1 MMSVRPA
8 LALRSISA
16 IRALYRMQPPRR
28 TRLSR
33 PPARF
38 RVRLAL
44 ALILS
49 LCTLGTDAGPSGPG
63 QYPQHI
69 VPVAGDD
76 AWHGRLRAITFAPV
90 SAEAGHS
97 APADAWEAD
106 ALLTGTTSQPP
117 RPPGSRLLWTAREVT
132 SESNVIPAHIPL
144 RSDTLS
150 PHQRQYFS
158 TAPDGTAD
166 GMQDARLAY
175 LRGDRHLEGSA
186 GWRARSGLL
195 GAMRGATPRVVG
207 APQMLFT
214 SGSQLTFARAHQ
226 LRTPLVFVGANDG
239 LLHAFELASGAER
252 FAYAPAALLPWLATF
267 PHASAVRRPP
277 VCPRPAAADA
287 ELAGQWRTVLAC
299 STGADTAGLFVWDI
313 TDPDVAR
320 EHGLLWEVDATTL
333 PALGHTPG
341 PAPIVGLAV
350 RPQAGPAN
358 TDGRRWFV
366 VSGNGTAAPAGSRET
381 APDAVARQPVLLL
394 LALDH
399 RHGQP
404 WQAGRDYWQ
413 LSTPPGTRG
422 ALGVPSIATDVLGQ
436 PVAAYA
442 GDSAGTLWRF
452 DLRGALPWDDMDRRA
467 TALLHGRTRSG
478 KPLDLTAPPLLL
490 HGTGGTLVLASGT
503 PSADATGD
511 GGTLFA
517 ALDDGSTVL
526 NRDALSAAS
535 VTATTS
541 GSTVVPGAAQAG
553 GWLLDL
559 PHAGERPATLE
570 AIGHGLV
577 RLVTETADGTSR
589 QYLLH
594 GANGSAPAPDSMTG
608 AIFDARVLAAPIL
621 NFAPAGSPHTSTQ
634 GTTRLPLQL
643 QSWMPDATA
652 AGGWTGVGAG
662 ALSIRTG
669 RLAWRELPMEPP

>member
-1 MMSVRPA
+1 MTSTRANVIRSPA
-8 LALRSISA
+8 SAPCPHGTVQSPHAPDSSRSARTYRTSLTLAWCL
-16 IRALYRMQPPRR
+16 
-28 TRLSR
+28 T
-33 PPARF
+33 
-38 RVRLAL
+38 
-44 ALILS
+44 
-49 LCTLGTDAGPSGPG
+49 LCTLSTSAGLFGAG
-63 QYPQHI
+63 QYPQHL
-69 VPVAGDD
+69 VPTAGDD
-76 AWHGRLRAITFAPV
+76 PWHGRLRAITFAPV
-90 SAEAGHS
+90 SAEAGHPP
-97 APADAWEAD
+97 PADAWEAD
-106 ALLTGTTSQPP
+106 ALLSGTASRPP
-117 RPPGSRLLWTAREVT
+117 RPPGSRLLWTARQTTAEG
-132 SESNVIPAHIPL
+132 NVVPAHIPL
-144 RSDTLS
+144 RSDTLA
-150 PHQRQYFS
+150 PHQLQYFS

-175 LRGDRHLEGSA
+175 LHGDRRLEGSR
-186 GWRARSGLL
+186 GWRVRSGLL
-195 GAMRGATPRVVG
+195 GALHGATPRVVG
-207 APQMLFT
+207 APQMLFS
-214 SGSQLTFARAHQ
+214 SGSHLAFARASQ
-226 LRTPLVFVGANDG
+226 LRTPMVFVGGNDG
-239 LLHAFELASGAER
+239 LLHAFELASGQER
-252 FAYAPAALLPWLATF
+252 FAYAPAALLPWLATY
-267 PHASAVRRPP
+267 PHPDAMRRPP

-299 STGADTAGLFVWDI
+299 STGADTAGLFVLDI

-320 EHGLLWEVDATTL
+320 DHGLVWEVDANAL

-341 PAPIVGLAV
+341 PAVIVGLPV

-358 TDGRRWFV
+358 IDGRRWFV
-366 VSGNGTAAPAGSRET
+366 VSGNGTVAPAGSRAVE
-381 APDAVARQPVLLL
+381 PDAAPRQPALLL

-413 LSTPPGTRG
+413 LPTPSGTRG
-422 ALGVPSIATDVLGQ
+422 ALGAPAIATDVLGQ

-452 DLRGALPWDDMDRRA
+452 DLRGSLPWNDMDRRA

-478 KPLDLTAPPLLL
+478 KPLDLTAPPLVL
-490 HGTGGTLVLASGT
+490 HGAGGTLVLASGA
-503 PSADATGD
+503 PSADTNGD

-517 ALDDGSTVL
+517 ALDNGSTAL
-526 NRDALSAAS
+526 TRDTLSMAS

-577 RLVTETADGTSR
+577 RLITEAADGLSR

-594 GANGSAPAPDSMTG
+594 GANGSPPTSDGMTG
-608 AIFDARVLAAPIL
+608 AAFDARALAAPVL
-621 NFAPAGSPHTSTQ
+621 NVMFAGSARASMQ
-634 GTTRLPLQL
+634 GASSLPLQL
-643 QSWMPDATA
+643 HAWIPDATA
-652 AGGWTGVGAG
+652 AGGWTGMNAG
-662 ALSIRTG
+662 TLSIRTG

>member
-1 MMSVRPA
+1 M
-8 LALRSISA
+8 LAL
-16 IRALYRMQPPRR
+16 L
-28 TRLSR
+28 
-33 PPARF
+33 
-38 RVRLAL
+38 
-44 ALILS
+44 LS
-49 LCTLGTDAGPSGPG
+49 LGTLGTVSGLSGAG
-63 QYPQHI
+63 QYPQHV
-69 VPVAGDD
+69 VPAAGDD
-76 AWHGRLRAITFAPV
+76 PWHGRLRAITFAPV
-90 SAEAGHS
+90 SAETGHP

-106 ALLTGTTSQPP
+106 ALLSGTASQPP
-117 RPPGSRLLWTAREVT
+117 RLPSSRQLWTARET
-132 SESNVIPAHIPL
+132 AAAGSTGLAHIPL

-150 PHQRQYFS
+150 PQQLQYFA

-175 LRGDRHLEGSA
+175 VRGDRRLEGST
-186 GWRARSGLL
+186 GWRERSGLL
-195 GAMRGATPRVVG
+195 GSMRGATPRVVG
-207 APQMLFT
+207 APQMLFA
-214 SGSQLTFARAHQ
+214 SGSQLAFARAHQ

-239 LLHAFELASGAER
+239 LLHAFELATRQER

-267 PHASAVRRPP
+267 PHTDAIRRPP

-287 ELAGQWRTVLAC
+287 ELAGQWRTVLTC
-299 STGADTAGLFVWDI
+299 STGADTAGLFVLDI

-320 EHGLLWEVDATTL
+320 DHGLLWEVDANAL

-341 PAPIVGLAV
+341 PAAIVGLPV

-366 VSGNGTAAPAGSRET
+366 VSGNGTAAPAGSR
-381 APDAVARQPVLLL
+381 AADPDAAPRQPSLLL

-413 LSTPPGTRG
+413 LPTPPGTRG
-422 ALGVPSIATDVLGQ
+422 ALGAPTIATDVLGQ

-442 GDSAGTLWRF
+442 GDSTGTLWRF
-452 DLRGALPWDDMDRRA
+452 DLRGPLPWDDIDRRA
-467 TALLHGRTRSG
+467 TALLQGRTYSG

-490 HGTGGTLVLASGT
+490 HGTGGTLVLASGA
-503 PSADATGD
+503 PSAETNGD

-517 ALDDGSTVL
+517 ALDDGSRALT
-526 NRDALSAAS
+526 RDMLAMAS
-535 VTATTS
+535 VTATAS
-541 GSTVVPGAAQAG
+541 GSTVVPGAAQAR

-577 RLVTETADGTSR
+577 RLITEAADGMSR

-594 GANGSAPAPDSMTG
+594 GTNGSPPSAGGMTG
-608 AIFDARVLAAPIL
+608 AAFDARVLAAPLL
-621 NFAPAGSPHTSTQ
+621 NFMPDGPARTSMQ
-634 GTTRLPLQL
+634 GAASLPLQL
-643 QSWMPDATA
+643 QSWMPDVTA
-652 AGGWTGVGAG
+652 AGGWNSVVAG

>member
-1 MMSVRPA
+1 MC
-8 LALRSISA
+8 A
-16 IRALYRMQPPRR
+16 I
-28 TRLSR
+28 
-33 PPARF
+33 F
-38 RVRLAL
+38 
-44 ALILS
+44 LS
-49 LCTLGTDAGPSGPG
+49 LCALSASAGLSGAG

-69 VPVAGDD
+69 VPAAGDD

-90 SAEAGHS
+90 SAASGHP

-106 ALLTGTTSQPP
+106 ALLSGTATQPP
-117 RPPGSRLLWTAREVT
+117 RPPGSRMLWTARET
-132 SESNVIPAHIPL
+132 QDSNAGTAQIPL
-144 RSDTLS
+144 RNDTLS
-150 PHQRQYFS
+150 PRQRQYFS
-158 TAPDGTAD
+158 TAPDGVVD

-175 LRGDRHLEGSA
+175 LHGDRHLEGSA
-186 GWRARSGLL
+186 GWRTRSGVL
-195 GAMRGATPRVVG
+195 GAMRGAVPHVVG

-214 SGSQLTFARAHQ
+214 SGSQLAFARARQ

-239 LLHAFELASGAER
+239 LLHAFELASGQER
-252 FAYAPAALLPWLATF
+252 FAYAPAALLPWLATV
-267 PHASAVRRPP
+267 PHTTAVRRPP

-299 STGADTAGLFVWDI
+299 SIGADTAGLFVWDV

-320 EHGLLWEVDATTL
+320 DHGLLWEVDANAL
-333 PALGHTPG
+333 PVLGHTPG
-341 PAPIVGLAV
+341 PAAIIDLQV

-358 TDGRRWFV
+358 ADGRRWFV
-366 VSGNGTAAPAGSRET
+366 VSGNGSAAPAGSGGT
-381 APDAVARQPVLLL
+381 DPDAAARQPMLLL

-404 WQAGRDYWQ
+404 WRMGRDYWQ
-413 LSTPPGTRG
+413 LATPPGTRG
-422 ALGVPSIATDVLGQ
+422 ALGVPAIATDVLGQ

-442 GDSAGTLWRF
+442 GDSTGTLWRF

-490 HGTGGTLVLASGT
+490 HGVNGTLVLAGGT
-503 PSADATGD
+503 PSADSNAD

-517 ALDDGSTVL
+517 ALDDGSAEL
-526 NRDALSAAS
+526 NRDMLS
-535 VTATTS
+535 TS
-541 GSTVVPGAAQAG
+541 GVSATASGSAVVPRAAKAN

-559 PHAGERPATLE
+559 PHAGERMTTLE

-577 RLVTETADGTSR
+577 RLITETPDGTSR
-589 QYLLH
+589 QYVLH
-594 GANGSAPAPDSMTG
+594 GAGGQPSAADGVTG
-608 AIFDARVLAAPIL
+608 QAFDPRALATPIL
-621 NFAPAGSPHTSTQ
+621 NFILAGPPHSSTQ
-634 GTTRLPLQL
+634 GASSLPLQL
-643 QSWMPDATA
+643 QSWMPDAA
-652 AGGWTGVGAG
+652 IAGGWASLSMG